1 MLQSQGPIA
10 EKLFVHMMLD
20 SRLAMRGLPPNF
32 HLMLQDAFCR
42 FGTLINISILK
53 GNDAFCRFGNLIN
66 ISILKGTS
74 DCAPVRGF
82 PICG

>member
-1 MLQSQGPIA
+1 
-10 EKLFVHMMLD
+10 MMLD

-32 HLMLQDAFCR
+32 HLMLQ
-42 FGTLINISILK
+42 
-53 GNDAFCRFGNLIN
+53 DAFCRFGNLIN